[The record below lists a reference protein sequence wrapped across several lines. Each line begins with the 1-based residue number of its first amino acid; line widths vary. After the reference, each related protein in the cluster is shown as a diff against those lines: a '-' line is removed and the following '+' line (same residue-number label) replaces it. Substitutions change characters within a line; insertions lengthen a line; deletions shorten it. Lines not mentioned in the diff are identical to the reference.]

1 VAGRTNVANQ
11 WIERSGYETVS
22 IRLCRIFCC
31 FRVGASS
38 SARFQMERL
47 RIPRSGYEYECRE
60 RKSNSSCWRRRRS
73 VPLPR
78 TQLRCRNWTCLF
90 MDNAHTGVEVGTR
103 PLSAT
108 SIAMAA
114 SKWMWVAANDLARS
128 THASLHSRLGRIL
141 AIVRSAVFI
150 PLPTACSD

>member
-1 VAGRTNVANQ
+1 MKRFLFVCAGFFVASVSAPAQAPDSRWNAYAFLAPGTSTSVESGRAT
-11 WIERSGYETVS
+11 
-22 IRLCRIFCC
+22 LH
-31 FRVGASS
+31 VGGGAEAFLYQGLSLG
-38 SARFQMERL
+38 AE
-47 RIPRSGYEYECRE
+47 IG
-60 RKSNSSCWRRRRS
+60 
-73 VPLPR
+73 
-78 TQLRCRNWTCLF
+78 TCLF

>member
-1 VAGRTNVANQ
+1 MKRFLFVCAGFFVASLSATAQAPDSRWNAYAFLAPGTSTSVESGRAT
-11 WIERSGYETVS
+11 
-22 IRLCRIFCC
+22 LH
-31 FRVGASS
+31 VGGGAEAFLYHGLSLG
-38 SARFQMERL
+38 AE
-47 RIPRSGYEYECRE
+47 IG
-60 RKSNSSCWRRRRS
+60 
-73 VPLPR
+73 
-78 TQLRCRNWTCLF
+78 TCLF